1 MRTVKAPDVRR
12 AEIIQAAHRL
22 FQSRGY
28 SVTSVDE
35 IVREAQVA
43 KGTFYYYFK
52 SKADILEALARQMVT
67 DMAEQA
73 QVIADDPSLPAIT
86 KICRIISQQNQ
97 VKDDGGD
104 VMEGMHE
111 AVNRE
116 LHDRIN
122 VETVLTLGPVF
133 AQVIEQGNREGVFQV
148 DDPLSTIQFI
158 LAGADFLMGENVFNW
173 TPDEQVARLRAML
186 ILIER
191 ALGAAPDTLAPILG
205 QHLMGAPPS

>member
-1 MRTVKAPDVRR
+1 MRIVKAPDVRR
-12 AEIIQAAHRL
+12 AEILQAAKRL
-22 FQSRGY
+22 FHARGY
-28 SVTSVDE
+28 AVTSVDE
-35 IVREAQVA
+35 IVREAQMA

-52 SKADILEALARQMVT
+52 SKAEILEALAQQMVT
-67 DMAEQA
+67 DLAEQA
-73 QVIADDPSLPAIT
+73 QVIADDASLPAIE
-86 KICRIISQQNQ
+86 KLCRIISQQNQ
-97 VKDDGGD
+97 IKDNDGD
-104 VMEGMHE
+104 VVQGIHE
-111 AVNRE
+111 PSNRE

-133 AQVIEQGNREGVFQV
+133 AQVVEQGNREGVFQV

-173 TPDEQVARLRAML
+173 TPDEQIARLRAML

-205 QHLMGAPPS
+205 QHMMGQPPS